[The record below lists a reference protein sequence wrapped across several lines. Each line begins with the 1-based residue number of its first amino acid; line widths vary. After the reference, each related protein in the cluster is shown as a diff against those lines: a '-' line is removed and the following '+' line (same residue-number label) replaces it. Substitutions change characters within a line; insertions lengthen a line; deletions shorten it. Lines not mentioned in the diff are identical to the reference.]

1 MSAKTHIA
9 ITSVSG
15 RIIESLMAHHN
26 KPAYDF
32 QIAERI
38 GYDGIPSTELEDLV
52 TAGIL
57 EKACSYSLTIKG
69 KLELN
74 SNK

>member
-1 MSAKTHIA
+1 MTAKSHIA

-15 RIIESLMAHHN
+15 RIIESLIMHHN

-38 GYDGIPSTELEDLV
+38 GCEDIPNAELEDLV
-52 TAGIL
+52 KAGIL